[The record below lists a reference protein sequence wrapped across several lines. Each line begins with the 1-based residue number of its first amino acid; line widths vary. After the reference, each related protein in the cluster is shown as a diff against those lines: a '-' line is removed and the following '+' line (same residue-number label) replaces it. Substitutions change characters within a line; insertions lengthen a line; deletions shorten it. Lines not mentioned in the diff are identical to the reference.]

1 MIILIKQLLDESFS
15 IEKIQ
20 LTPDP
25 LLQIAQIIDFDIDL
39 IVCTSSNEAMQT
51 IELAKLSR
59 ISFALSRP
67 DLEVIAHS
75 LEVLKH
81 HRYRH
86 MHKMLFLEPNM
97 LDIYA
102 DLLEQISEEFTLVL
116 EGDFQQAY
124 EHMVFDIKE
133 AELDFCMDY
142 YQ

>member
-1 MIILIKQLLDESFS
+1 MIILTKQLLDESFS

-25 LLQIAQIIDFDIDL
+25 LLQIAQIIDFDTDL

-59 ISFALSRP
+59 ISFELYRP

-102 DLLEQISEEFTLVL
+102 DLLEQISEEFTLVF

>member
-25 LLQIAQIIDFDIDL
+25 LLQIAQIIDFDTDL

-59 ISFALSRP
+59 ISFELYRP